1 MTYHCFT
8 IMGYGEKTDY
18 KLSKKINLDKIYTKL
33 IKPTLANFDN
43 IDNLRGD
50 EVSNS
55 EIIDTDMFELLLSAD
70 IVIADITTL
79 NPNAIYELGI
89 RHALKPY
96 STIILSLDQD
106 DLPFDFNHNRI
117 FRYSLK
123 DINDRT
129 KLQAKV
135 IELRRLLETTVK
147 NLDAGQK
154 ICDSPFYEYVKYVKR
169 PNIPADKLEQIR
181 SRHYDSETIKS
192 LMDQAHRLT
201 KERRYQEAA
210 STYKKLS
217 RNNRNNPYY
226 IQQQA
231 LLLSKVTD
239 ADHERN
245 LIEAEKIIKK
255 LNPFNSLDSETT
267 GIYGG
272 IEKRLFSTTK
282 RKVYLDRAIKSYN
295 RGFILE
301 NNYYNGENVVN
312 CLIYK
317 FLDSTDK
324 EEPLYLK
331 YSIINLNKEVL
342 RLALQEQDK
351 QIRENSDCDYW
362 LLATISLSYLL
373 MGNNS
378 SYNDYKNDFENQAIY
393 DREKKAFKE
402 TEELRKEAL
411 KRLNSVTIENRLI

>member
-18 KLSKKINLDKIYTKL
+18 KLSKKINLDKIYSKL
-33 IKPTLANFDN
+33 IKPTLSSFDN
-43 IDNLRGD
+43 IDNIRGD
-50 EVSNS
+50 EISNS

-129 KLQAKV
+129 RLQSRVMA
-135 IELRRLLETTVK
+135 LRKLLETTVR
-147 NLDAGQK
+147 NLENGNK

-192 LMDQAHRLT
+192 LMDQARQLT
-201 KERRYQEAA
+201 KEKRYKEAA

-217 RNNRNNPYY
+217 QNNHNNPYY
-226 IQQQA
+226 VQQQA
-231 LLLSKVTD
+231 LLLSKVTGTD
-239 ADHERN
+239 REKN
-245 LIEAEKIIKK
+245 LTEAGKIIKT
-255 LNPFNSLDSETT
+255 LNPFNSLDCETT

-272 IEKRLFSTTK
+272 IEKRLFSITN
-282 RKVYLDRAIKSYN
+282 RKIHLDNAIKSYN
-295 RGFILE
+295 RGFILDH
-301 NNYYNGENVVN
+301 NYYNGENVVN

-317 FLDSTDK
+317 LLDSTDN
-324 EEPLYLK
+324 EELIYLK
-331 YSIINLNKEVL
+331 YSINNLNKDVL
-342 RLALQEQDK
+342 NLALQEKDK

-362 LLATISLSYLL
+362 LFATISLSYLL
-373 MGNNS
+373 MGKKS
-378 SYNDYKNDFENQAIY
+378 EYSEYKNEFEDHAIY
-393 DREKKAFKE
+393 DRENKSFKE
-402 TEELRKEAL
+402 TEELRNKAL
-411 KRLNSVTIENRLI
+411 NKLMSITIEKG

>member
-33 IKPTLANFDN
+33 IKPTLSSFDN

-50 EVSNS
+50 EISNS

-70 IVIADITTL
+70 IVVADITTL

-129 KLQAKV
+129 RLQTKV
-135 IELRRLLETTVK
+135 TELCGLLKTTVK
-147 NLDAGQK
+147 NLENGNE
-154 ICDSPFYEYVKYVKR
+154 ICDSPFYEYIKYVKR

-201 KERRYQEAA
+201 KEKKYQEAA
-210 STYKKLS
+210 SIYEKLS
-217 RNNRNNPYY
+217 KNNRNNPYY

-231 LLLSKVTD
+231 LLLSKVTGP
-239 ADHERN
+239 DHEKN
-245 LIEAEKIIKK
+245 LTKAGKIIKK
-255 LNPFNSLDSETT
+255 LNPFNSLDCETT

-272 IEKRLFSTTK
+272 IEKRLFSITK
-282 RKVYLDRAIKSYN
+282 NKIHLDNAIKSYN
-295 RGFILE
+295 RGFILDH
-301 NNYYNGENVVN
+301 NYYNGENVVN

-317 FLDSTDK
+317 LLDSTDN
-324 EEPLYLK
+324 EELIYLK
-331 YSIINLNKEVL
+331 YNINNLNKDVL
-342 RLALQEQDK
+342 SLALQEKDK

-362 LLATISLSYLL
+362 LFATISLSYLL
-373 MGNNS
+373 MGDNS
-378 SYNDYKNDFENQAIY
+378 HYIDFKSEFEDQSIY

-402 TEELRKEAL
+402 TEDLRKEAL
-411 KRLNSVTIENRLI
+411 ERLMSITIEKS

>member
-18 KLSKKINLDKIYTKL
+18 KLSKKINLDKIYGKL
-33 IKPTLANFDN
+33 IKPTLSNFDN

-50 EVSNS
+50 EISNS

-135 IELRRLLETTVK
+135 RELRSLLETIVK
-147 NLDAGQK
+147 NLDDGQE

-201 KERRYQEAA
+201 KERKYQEAA

-217 RNNRNNPYY
+217 LNNRNNPYY

-239 ADHERN
+239 TDHKRN

-255 LNPFNSLDSETT
+255 LNPFNSLDCETT

-272 IEKRLFSTTK
+272 IEKRLFSITK
-282 RKVYLDRAIKSYN
+282 YKTHLDNAIRSYN
-295 RGFILE
+295 RGFILDH
-301 NNYYNGENVVN
+301 NYYNGENVVN

-317 FLDSTDK
+317 LLDSTDN
-324 EEPLYLK
+324 EELIYLK
-331 YSIINLNKEVL
+331 YSINNLNKDVL
-342 RLALQEQDK
+342 NLALQEKDK

-362 LLATISLSYLL
+362 LFATISLSYLL
-373 MGNNS
+373 MGDNPNYIEFKS
-378 SYNDYKNDFENQAIY
+378 EFECQSIY
-393 DREKKAFKE
+393 DREKQAFKE
-402 TEELRKEAL
+402 TEDLRKEAL
-411 KRLNSVTIENRLI
+411 KRLMSITIEKS